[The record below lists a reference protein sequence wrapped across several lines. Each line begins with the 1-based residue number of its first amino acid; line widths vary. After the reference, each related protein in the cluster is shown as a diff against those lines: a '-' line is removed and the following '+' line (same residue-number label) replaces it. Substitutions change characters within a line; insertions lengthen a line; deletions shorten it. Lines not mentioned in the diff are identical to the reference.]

1 MATPQEEPEERDDLT
16 DEEEA
21 ELMDRLREA
30 KDHPERLIPND
41 VVVRSR
47 AKLAG

>member
-1 MATPQEEPEERDDLT
+1 MATSPEEPEELDDLT

-30 KDHPERLIPND
+30 EDHPERLIPND
-41 VVVRSR
+41 VVVRPR

>member
-1 MATPQEEPEERDDLT
+1 MATPPEELEELDDLT

-21 ELMDRLREA
+21 ELMERLRETE
-30 KDHPERLIPND
+30 DHPERLIPND
-41 VVVRSR
+41 EVVRPR